1 MNVRRK
7 TPHLILKLLPFVLI
21 LLLGAG
27 LLWELRQADR
37 RTKESQAIAAQATVE
52 KERPS
57 AVWQGKT
64 YYLREDLKKYVL
76 IGIDEN
82 EAQSNKGGTAP
93 SQADFVAVLVVDEA
107 HQNWSLLQLNRDT
120 MCNVPLLSA
129 QGKAI
134 GSQRQ
139 QLALAHT
146 YGADSSDNCRNTVQ
160 AVENLLYG
168 VPMDG
173 YIRIRMDAI
182 AKLNDAVG
190 GVTVE
195 LQDDFT
201 EFDEDMYPGAVLTL
215 SGNQAELFVRA
226 RSGMP
231 DATNLNR
238 MERQKQYLSAWVEKA
253 REAENPSAVIEG
265 LSNDLYSDLSIYR
278 ISGLADLLKAYPV
291 PDVCSPSGT
300 VKKGTA
306 FIEFDVNEDAL
317 QQQVIDLFY
326 EPKENET

>member
-1 MNVRRK
+1 MSKRKHHRR
-7 TPHLILKLLPFVLI
+7 IKLLPILV
-21 LLLGAG
+21 LLLLSTA
-27 LLWELRQADR
+27 LIWELTQTEKRSR
-37 RTKESQAIAAQATVE
+37 ELQAIAAQATIT
-52 KERPS
+52 KEHVS

-64 YYLREDLKKYVL
+64 YYLREDLRKYVL

-82 EAQSNKGGTAP
+82 KEQTEQGGTNS
-93 SQADFVAVLVVDEA
+93 SQADFIAILVADEA
-107 HQNWSLLQLNRDT
+107 GKNWSLMQLNRDT
-120 MCNVPLLSA
+120 MCNVPLISA

-134 GSQRQ
+134 GSQRE

-146 YGADSSDNCRNTVQ
+146 YGTGSGDSCRNTVQ

-190 GVTVE
+190 GVTVTIA
-195 LQDDFT
+195 DDFSQY
-201 EFDEDMYPGAVLTL
+201 DESMVPEAVVTL
-215 SGNQAELFVRA
+215 NGQQAELFVRA

-238 MERQKQYLSAWVEKA
+238 MERQKQYLCAWVDAAKKCD
-253 REAENPSAVIEG
+253 NVSAVIEG
-265 LSNDLYSDLSIYR
+265 LSGDIYSDLTIYQ
-278 ISGLADLLKAYPV
+278 ISDLADKLQDYPV
-291 PDVCSPSGT
+291 PDILSPLGT
-300 VKKGTA
+300 AKKGKS
-306 FIEFDVNEDAL
+306 FVEFEVNEEAL

-326 EPKENET
+326 VLKEN

>member
-1 MNVRRK
+1 MSDNKHYPHRRSSIL
-7 TPHLILKLLPFVLI
+7 PVLLILM
-21 LLLGAG
+21 LGAG
-27 LLWELRQADR
+27 LFWELRQADR
-37 RTKESQAIAAQATVE
+37 RTKELQAIAAQAAVE

-82 EAQSNKGGTAP
+82 ETQANKGGTNP

-107 HQNWSLLQLNRDT
+107 NKNWSLLQLNRDT

-146 YGADSSDNCRNTVQ
+146 YGADSSGNCRNTVQ

-226 RSGMP
+226 RAEMP

-265 LSNDLYSDLSIYR
+265 LSNDLYSDLSIYQ
-278 ISGLADLLKAYPV
+278 ISGLADKLKAYPV
-291 PDVCSPSGT
+291 PELRSPSGT
-300 VKKGTA
+300 AKKGSS
-306 FIEFDVNEDAL
+306 FVEFEVSEEAL
-317 QQQVIDLFY
+317 QQQIIDLFY
-326 EPKENET
+326 EPKED

>member
-1 MNVRRK
+1 MSKRK
-7 TPHLILKLLPFVLI
+7 HHRKIKLLPILV
-21 LLLGAG
+21 LLLLSTA
-27 LLWELRQADR
+27 LIWELTQTEKRSR
-37 RTKESQAIAAQATVE
+37 ELQAIAAQATIT
-52 KERPS
+52 KEHVS

-64 YYLREDLKKYVL
+64 YYLREDLRKYVL

-82 EAQSNKGGTAP
+82 KEQTEQGGTNS
-93 SQADFVAVLVVDEA
+93 SQADFIAVLVADEA
-107 HQNWSLLQLNRDT
+107 GRSWSLMQLNRDT
-120 MCNVPLLSA
+120 MCNVPLISA

-134 GSQRQ
+134 GSQRE

-146 YGADSSDNCRNTVQ
+146 YGTGSGDSCRNTVQ

-190 GVTVE
+190 GVTVTIA
-195 LQDDFT
+195 D
-201 EFDEDMYPGAVLTL
+201 EFSQYDESMVPEAVVTL
-215 SGNQAELFVRA
+215 NGQQAELFVRA

-238 MERQKQYLSAWVEKA
+238 MERQKQYLCAWVDAAKKCD
-253 REAENPSAVIEG
+253 NVSAVIEG
-265 LSNDLYSDLSIYR
+265 LSGDIYSDLTIYQ
-278 ISGLADLLKAYPV
+278 ISDLADKLQDYPV
-291 PDVCSPSGT
+291 PDILSPLGT
-300 VKKGTA
+300 AKKGKS
-306 FIEFDVNEDAL
+306 FVEFEVNEEAL

-326 EPKENET
+326 VLKEN